1 MGILNRVSI
10 MFRAK
15 VMGVRDEHAENL
27 TVIIPVPSAQKLV
40 DAKTDDNVF
49 DARLI

>member
-15 VMGVRDEHAENL
+15 VMGV
-27 TVIIPVPSAQKLV
+27 V
-40 DAKTDDNVF
+40 DRVEDPRETLAY
-49 DARLI
+49 A